1 MSFIIQSLAQSQLL
15 EREMSL
21 QNLFVLPRPLFHL
34 STPEPFKLSPQQ
46 SLIGLLRPRTGVA
59 SVPGYF
65 RFDKLRLVFSFVTG
79 TSHERSSLVCLDTTS
94 IARTIY
100 CVKIIKNRSHLQTG
114 LLTQEG
120 WWPLA
125 RATGEHRCLTKCLPT
140 LLVISKA
147 HSKFF
152 FVSERSQHRQHVD
165 GQLSSMRQRMIRIIG
180 LQVPGYSRVCNW
192 NWLMWESCRQS
203 NSFELSR

>member
-1 MSFIIQSLAQSQLL
+1 MSFIIQSLVQSQLR
-15 EREMSL
+15 EREMTL
-21 QNLFVLPRPLFHL
+21 QNLVVLPHPLFHP
-34 STPEPFKLSPQQ
+34 SIPISEPFKPSPQQ

-100 CVKIIKNRSHLQTG
+100 CVKIIKNRFHLQTG

-125 RATGEHRCLTKCLPT
+125 RATGEHRCLAKCLPT

-152 FVSERSQHRQHVD
+152 VSERSQHR
-165 GQLSSMRQRMIRIIG
+165 
-180 LQVPGYSRVCNW
+180 
-192 NWLMWESCRQS
+192 
-203 NSFELSR
+203 